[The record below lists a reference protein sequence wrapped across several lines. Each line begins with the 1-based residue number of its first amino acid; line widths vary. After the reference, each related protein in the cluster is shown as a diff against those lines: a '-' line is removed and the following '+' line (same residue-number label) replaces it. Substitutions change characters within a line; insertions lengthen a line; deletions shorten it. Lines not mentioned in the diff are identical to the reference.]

1 MVLLSEVVEGEERY
15 RLVISDVAQH
25 EGHPPGVGEI
35 APVGPAGLA
44 QLPGVVTEDKTTGSD
59 GKGDRGPPLTCRKG

>member
-1 MVLLSEVVEGEERY
+1 MVLLPEVVEGEERY

-25 EGHPPGVGEI
+25 EGHPAGVGEI

-44 QLPGVVTEDKTTGSD
+44 QLSGVVTEEMREG
-59 GKGDRGPPLTCRKG
+59 